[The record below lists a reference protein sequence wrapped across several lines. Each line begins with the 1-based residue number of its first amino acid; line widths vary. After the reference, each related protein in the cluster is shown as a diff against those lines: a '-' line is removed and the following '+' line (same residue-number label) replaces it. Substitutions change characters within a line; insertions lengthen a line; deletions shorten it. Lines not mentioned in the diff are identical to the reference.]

1 MMTFDTLIVGGG
13 VAGMQC
19 ALVLGSAKEKEF
31 AKGRNVG
38 IILHQKNS
46 HLQNALFNN
55 VLGLHPGTLGEDILK
70 NGRNQLKELYSHIFQ
85 IENEKVVE
93 VEKKEN
99 GFQVITNK
107 ETYFSKNVI
116 IALNYSKPFLI
127 RGLEQYVIPHQ
138 KANPS
143 KDRIQLKNSD
153 FLIDKGLYVCG
164 TIAGYRSQFAIAA
177 GTGAIVATDILTK
190 WNNSVP
196 TKVHDKTKKPSC

>member
-85 IENEKVVE
+85 IENEKDVE
-93 VEKKEN
+93 VEK
-99 GFQVITNK
+99 
-107 ETYFSKNVI
+107 
-116 IALNYSKPFLI
+116 
-127 RGLEQYVIPHQ
+127 
-138 KANPS
+138 
-143 KDRIQLKNSD
+143 
-153 FLIDKGLYVCG
+153 
-164 TIAGYRSQFAIAA
+164 
-177 GTGAIVATDILTK
+177 
-190 WNNSVP
+190 
-196 TKVHDKTKKPSC
+196 